1 MNKVLKGVSVSFGL
15 IPGLAI
21 IYSGL
26 GVPPIDGANYIF
38 GGIVELTGVIALMSI
53 TVAKDYIR
61 KWKRTSVIAL
71 SILNSCFSV
80 LLLVLYVA
88 LYNFCIITDDIN
100 RTIYFPL
107 RLSGDIQ
114 QMVEMAGGREAAIGY
129 WGPNSVSQA
138 ILRMGESEI
147 LITSGVLLV
156 TYILFYV
163 VSTIASG
170 IPASYLSS
178 KNENPVA
185 VS

>member
-1 MNKVLKGVSVSFGL
+1 M
-15 IPGLAI
+15 
-21 IYSGL
+21 
-26 GVPPIDGANYIF
+26 
-38 GGIVELTGVIALMSI
+38 
-53 TVAKDYIR
+53 
-61 KWKRTSVIAL
+61 
-71 SILNSCFSV
+71 
-80 LLLVLYVA
+80 LYVA